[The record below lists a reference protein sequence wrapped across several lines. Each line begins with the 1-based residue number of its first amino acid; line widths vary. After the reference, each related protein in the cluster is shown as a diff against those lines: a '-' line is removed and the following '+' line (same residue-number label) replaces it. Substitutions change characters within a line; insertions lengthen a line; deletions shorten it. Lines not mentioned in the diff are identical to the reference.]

1 MQFLSLG
8 SHAQVCSHW
17 CFYSSFWVFDFQH
30 HFSFGSIQAPFL
42 CLRLTSLL
50 DCLLIFFE
58 LFSHNYNYSIEFFTS
73 SSMSFFI
80 RGHYYRV
87 CILGRRNISLAFH
100 LVFICSCGVNLLME
114 FFFFVHVTFLL
125 LAEVFT
131 MLRRWLIHS
140 RVGISVSSGVII
152 PGLLLVCLQG
162 LNQEAWINFSLAVW
176 SWVLR
181 SDRVTGWKLTRF

>member
-1 MQFLSLG
+1 MPKFVFNMIHPQW
-8 SHAQVCSHW
+8 HSHW
-17 CFYSSFWVFDFQH
+17 CFYLSFWVFDFQH

-58 LFSHNYNYSIEFFTS
+58 LFSRNYNHSIEFFTS

-80 RGHYYRV
+80 RGHFYRV

-114 FFFFVHVTFLL
+114 FFFLF
-125 LAEVFT
+125 
-131 MLRRWLIHS
+131 M
-140 RVGISVSSGVII
+140 SSFFFKQR
-152 PGLLLVCLQG
+152 CLQCWERG
-162 LNQEAWINFSLAVW
+162 QFIAELEFQFPLVSLSLVFCLFAF
-176 SWVLR
+176 R
-181 SDRVTGWKLTRF
+181 G